1 VVVAG
6 LLLGTSSIIDLPSLF
21 CDEDGNYLFIFSLSI
36 IYFPSSHFSF
46 LSLYVFHIITLTQNI
61 HNNKKKGVYG
71 PLFNA
76 GGTHI
81 RIECD
86 YPHIFKWMKHC
97 WNDVPGVKESVDLTD
112 ACESY
117 YRQLFPLNPSGIVPS
132 PSITSKSLN
141 LD

>member
-1 VVVAG
+1 M
-6 LLLGTSSIIDLPSLF
+6 LRYHRPNHLF
-21 CDEDGNYLFIFSLSI
+21 CDEDGNYLFIFSSPI
-36 IYFPSSHFSF
+36 IYFLSHICYCMHSTH
-46 LSLYVFHIITLTQNI
+46 SHSHMHKTKIA
-61 HNNKKKGVYG
+61 VYG

-97 WNDVPGVKESVDLTD
+97 WNDVPGVKESIDLTD

-132 PSITSKSLN
+132 PSITSKLLN

>member
-1 VVVAG
+1 M
-6 LLLGTSSIIDLPSLF
+6 LLSWLAFLNLEHHRPNQLF
-21 CDEDGNYLFIFSLSI
+21 CNEDVNYIFIFSSSI
-36 IYFPSSHFSF
+36 IYFLSHIFYCMRST
-46 LSLYVFHIITLTQNI
+46 HTRTKHKIA
-61 HNNKKKGVYG
+61 VYG

-97 WNDVPGVKESVDLTD
+97 WNDVPGVKESIDLTD